1 MTGQNQTQVT
11 DFIFSG
17 FTDHPELQ
25 VVLFNIFLII
35 YIITLSANLG
45 MILLIKIDPQ
55 LHTPMYFFLSH
66 LAFLDASYSSTVTP
80 KMLIDLLS
88 ETKRISYSA
97 CATQLFFYVFF
108 VDIECVLLA
117 VMAYDRYVAIC
128 NPLLYSAKMSK
139 MLCQQ
144 LIAFAYCIGL
154 MDTIV
159 YTSSTFLLTFCRSN
173 LINHFF
179 CDMPPLF
186 VLSCSDTYVNELV
199 LLILDGFI
207 EACSI
212 CMSLISYV
220 YIVVTILRM
229 HSAEGRRK
237 AFSTCASHLTAVGIF
252 HGTIVF
258 MYIRPTSSYSM
269 DQDKWASMFYTV
281 VIPMLNP
288 LIYSLRNKEVK
299 DALTKSVGNT
309 KFQLPHGQM
318 GLYVLHRPDSHSQH
332 FDLQP
337 EEQGG
342 ERRFDKFS
350 GQYADFENEKYIR
363 CKDGHLGGK
372 HAEHLTGRYGNI
384 SGQHVD
390 F

>member
-1 MTGQNQTQVT
+1 MDKGNDSVITE
-11 DFIFSG
+11 FILQG
-17 FTDHPELQ
+17 FTDNPKMQL
-25 VVLFNIFLII
+25 VLFFIFLSI
-35 YIITLSANLG
+35 YLIALLGNLG
-45 MILLIKIDPQ
+45 MILLICTNTQ
-55 LHTPMYFFLSH
+55 LHKPMYYFLGNLSFVD
-66 LAFLDASYSSTVTP
+66 LCCSSTVAP
-80 KMLIDLLS
+80 RMLIDLLS
-88 ETKRISYSA
+88 ESKRISYNA

-128 NPLLYSAKMSK
+128 NPLLYSAAMSK
-139 MLCQQ
+139 TLCQQ

-159 YTSSTFLLTFCRSN
+159 YTTSTFLLTFCRSN
-173 LINHFF
+173 VINHFF

-199 LLILDGFI
+199 LLIIDGFI

-299 DALTKSVGNT
+299 DAVIKSVGNVWT
-309 KFQLPHGQM
+309 FK
-318 GLYVLHRPDSHSQH
+318 
-332 FDLQP
+332 
-337 EEQGG
+337 
-342 ERRFDKFS
+342 
-350 GQYADFENEKYIR
+350 
-363 CKDGHLGGK
+363 
-372 HAEHLTGRYGNI
+372 GRKPK
-384 SGQHVD
+384 
-390 F
+390 

>member
-1 MTGQNQTQVT
+1 MDKGNDSVITE
-11 DFIFSG
+11 FILQG
-17 FTDHPELQ
+17 FTDNPKMQL
-25 VVLFNIFLII
+25 VLFFIFLSI
-35 YIITLSANLG
+35 YLTAVLGNVG
-45 MILLIKIDPQ
+45 MILLICTNTQ
-55 LHTPMYFFLSH
+55 LHKPMYYFLGNLSFVD
-66 LAFLDASYSSTVTP
+66 LCCSSTIAP
-80 KMLIDLLS
+80 RMLIDLLS
-88 ETKRISYSA
+88 ESKRISYNA

-128 NPLLYSAKMSK
+128 NPLLYSAAMSK

-154 MDTIV
+154 MDTII

-199 LLILDGFI
+199 LLIIDGFI

-299 DALTKSVGNT
+299 DAVIKSIHINKNKTSIKSKIRKMYQRMAGNCLDHCHE
-309 KFQLPHGQM
+309 KWKRYASCLVVYGVNWE
-318 GLYVLHRPDSHSQH
+318 LYRISQDFHPSHLNSIMRT
-332 FDLQP
+332 LESLCG
-337 EEQGG
+337 EENSYLWQ
-342 ERRFDKFS
+342 
-350 GQYADFENEKYIR
+350 
-363 CKDGHLGGK
+363 
-372 HAEHLTGRYGNI
+372 T
-384 SGQHVD
+384 
-390 F
+390 